1 MLRNL
6 KLISTLLAVSL
17 IIQACIS
24 TYKIPLDKE
33 TESIVS
39 KPVKVTTKDGKTY
52 DLVNYIIKENVLTG
66 KDQKGNQVVI
76 PKENIKTIDG
86 KKPNK
91 IIIITFITVFT
102 AFFLFLYY
110 LGENLPYPT

>member
-1 MLRNL
+1 MV
-6 KLISTLLAVSL
+6 VSL

-66 KDQKGNQVVI
+66 KDQKGESGCN
-76 PKENIKTIDG
+76 PR
-86 KKPNK
+86 
-91 IIIITFITVFT
+91 
-102 AFFLFLYY
+102 
-110 LGENLPYPT
+110 GEYKNH